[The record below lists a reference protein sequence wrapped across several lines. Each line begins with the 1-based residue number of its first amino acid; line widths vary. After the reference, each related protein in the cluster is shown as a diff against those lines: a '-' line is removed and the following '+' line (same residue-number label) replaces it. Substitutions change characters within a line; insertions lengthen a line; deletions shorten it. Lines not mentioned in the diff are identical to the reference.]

1 MSRESFQ
8 LAKAAPMATLAWLCL
23 LTGAAGAWT
32 LALPDSL
39 EVEATTVRVSDLVG
53 TSVPEAAGQVVVAA
67 GGRPGAVVEVT
78 ARTILRRLAMAGLA
92 EGVVLAG
99 AERCRIVFAGH
110 ALSQPVL
117 QDRVR
122 ELLAAHIP
130 PTDPA
135 APPSWLELELSDAGI
150 HVGQDWDVVW
160 PQPRPLVPGRNLLTL
175 QVRSGRQQH
184 RLAAVAV
191 LHAYARTATAVSTVA
206 RGQAAPAES
215 LQWQWTDLALASPGL
230 ITDQQSLND
239 MIASRDLKPG
249 EVLSQRDLVPRPLV
263 VRGEMVDLV
272 VRRGGVEAVVRVECR
287 QDGLLDQTVSV
298 RNPLNNRLLVA
309 RVTGPG
315 QVATGR

>member
-1 MSRESFQ
+1 MSRDSFQ
-8 LAKAAPMATLAWLCL
+8 LGKAAPAASLAWLCL
-23 LTGAAGAWT
+23 LAGAAGAWT

-39 EVEATTVRVSDLVG
+39 EVDATTVRVSDLVG
-53 TSVPEAAGQVVVAA
+53 APVPEAAGAVVVAA

-78 ARTILRRLAMAGLA
+78 ARTILRRLSMAGLA

-110 ALSQPVL
+110 ALTLPLL
-117 QDRVR
+117 QDRVQA
-122 ELLAAHIP
+122 LLTAHIP
-130 PTDPA
+130 PPDPA
-135 APPSWLELELSDAGI
+135 APPSWLELELAASGI
-150 HVGQDWDVVW
+150 HVGQEWDVVW
-160 PQPRPLVPGRNLLTL
+160 PQPRTLVPGRNLLTL

-184 RLAAVAV
+184 RLAAVVV
-191 LHAYARTATAVSTVA
+191 LHAYARTATTVSTVA
-206 RGQAAPAES
+206 RGQVAPTES

-230 ITDQQSLND
+230 ITDQQSLTGL
-239 MIASRDLKPG
+239 IAARDLQPG
-249 EVLSQRDLVPRPLV
+249 EALSQRDLVPRPLV

-298 RNPLNNRLLVA
+298 RNPLNKRLLVA